1 MIPRKKKCRHGQIP
15 QFENVEESRSICI
28 VLAIRHGRP
37 AVVHEITQEN
47 NGMRLHSIYRRV
59 PAPPEVEINNELAQ
73 GFHQEVTRGVRA
85 AVSDLRICY
94 H

>member
-1 MIPRKKKCRHGQIP
+1 
-15 QFENVEESRSICI
+15 
-28 VLAIRHGRP
+28 
-37 AVVHEITQEN
+37 
-47 NGMRLHSIYRRV
+47 MRLHSIYRRV